1 MSARVKRRDFIV
13 LLGSAAA
20 WPLAVRA
27 QQAAVPVVGWISSG
41 WPDAAAGWISAFRK
55 GLNAAGFVEGKNVTI
70 EYRFEEGQY
79 DRLPVLAAE
88 LVRRPATVIIAF
100 GGPRPT
106 NAAKAATS
114 TIPIVFESL
123 TDPVATGLVASLNRP
138 GGNVTGVYMLS
149 NEIGTKQLGLLRE
162 LVPAAKVI
170 ALLVNPNTP
179 GADFLPKDIEPAAR
193 SLGLELRPL
202 NAGAERDLDDT
213 LASVGRQR
221 PDALI
226 VQSDAF
232 LTRQR
237 IQIVQTAAR
246 YAIPTISSNRD
257 FATAGGLMSYG
268 ASVADATYQAG
279 IYVGRILKGEQPAG
293 LPVIQSAKFE
303 FVINL
308 QTAKAL
314 GLAVPPTLIARAD
327 EVIE

>member
-1 MSARVKRRDFIV
+1 MIRRREFIT
-13 LLGSAAA
+13 LLGGAATV
-20 WPLAVRA
+20 WPIVARA
-27 QQAAVPVVGWISSG
+27 QQPAIPVVGWLSSG
-41 WPDAAAGWISAFRK
+41 WPDEYAGWISAFRK

-123 TDPVATGLVASLNRP
+123 TDPVATGLVASLSRP
-138 GGNVTGVYMLS
+138 GGNVTGVYVRS

-162 LVPAAKVI
+162 LVPAAKAI

-193 SLGLELRPL
+193 SLGLELRLL
-202 NAGAERDLDDT
+202 NAGTERDLDDA
-213 LASVGRQR
+213 LATVGRQR

-232 LTRQR
+232 LTRR
-237 IQIVQTAAR
+237 RTQIVQTAAR
-246 YAIPTISSNRD
+246 YTIPTISSNLD
-257 FATAGGLMSYG
+257 FAAAGGLMSYG
-268 ASVADATYQAG
+268 ANTADATYQTG
-279 IYVGRILKGEQPAG
+279 IYAGRILKGEHPAE
-293 LPVIQSAKFE
+293 LPVMQSSKFE
-303 FVINL
+303 LVINL
-308 QTAKAL
+308 QTAKAH
-314 GLAVPPTLIARAD
+314 GLEVPPMLLTRAD